1 MGRFRDAARAA
12 ADLTNK
18 ELASRIAELTPV
30 SAAQLQQLLPTKRDK
45 EDFVALMRV
54 VEEETSVENQLN
66 FLRDNLATAGR
77 VALKALKLFVLG
89 EKQGVGS
96 DVVSP
101 STPHCLL
108 LTSRFYCLL
117 LTSDCRLP
125 A

>member
-1 MGRFRDAARAA
+1 MGRFRDAAREA

-77 VALKALKLFVLG
+77 VALKALKLFV
-89 EKQGVGS
+89 
-96 DVVSP
+96 
-101 STPHCLL
+101 
-108 LTSRFYCLL
+108 
-117 LTSDCRLP
+117 
-125 A
+125 

>member
-1 MGRFRDAARAA
+1 MGRFRDAAREA

-30 SAAQLQQLLPTKRDK
+30 SAAQLQQLLPTKPDK

-77 VALKALKLFVLG
+77 VALKALRLFV
-89 EKQGVGS
+89 
-96 DVVSP
+96 
-101 STPHCLL
+101 
-108 LTSRFYCLL
+108 
-117 LTSDCRLP
+117 
-125 A
+125 